1 MLWAS
6 QLRAKAQDGLSTCC
20 TALSIKMLCSSR
32 KVGAFH
38 KKLVSFWWKDELWVF
53 FSLVGICSCVS
64 HTEVWVANAAFVQSD
79 PARGGTGKQQ
89 RVTHAVWRQ
98 RGVLFLRPYDSFE
111 ALFRTNCWGSSSF
124 ASWADQLLFFGR
136 STVNLKAKTEVRDI
150 VGFICLPVS
159 TSFLPYVSTEA
170 QLSFQAGD
178 APIFQTSQFPS
189 KSWPSAADCPAE
201 PFWNWARC
209 QNVAPWLSSALKK
222 GLQVGQE
229 RQVIINV
236 RCTEPP
242 AVPLQISAVKCKKEV
257 SLSPLSQETIPQHRG
272 FWKGISTLMLA
283 VKAEIH
289 SPP

>member
-1 MLWAS
+1 MRIFIICL
-6 QLRAKAQDGLSTCC
+6 LGRP
-20 TALSIKMLCSSR
+20 TALLWQIYS
-32 KVGAFH
+32 
-38 KKLVSFWWKDELWVF
+38 ELA
-53 FSLVGICSCVS
+53 G
-64 HTEVWVANAAFVQSD
+64 
-79 PARGGTGKQQ
+79 
-89 RVTHAVWRQ
+89 
-98 RGVLFLRPYDSFE
+98 
-111 ALFRTNCWGSSSF
+111 
-124 ASWADQLLFFGR
+124 
-136 STVNLKAKTEVRDI
+136 KTEVRDI

-170 QLSFQAGD
+170 RLSFQAGD
-178 APIFQTSQFPS
+178 APIFQTGQFPS

-257 SLSPLSQETIPQHRG
+257 SLSPLSQETIGIEHDKWRVDIKMLDIQRFTG
-272 FWKGISTLMLA
+272 FYRLFPSNNQSQT
-283 VKAEIH
+283 